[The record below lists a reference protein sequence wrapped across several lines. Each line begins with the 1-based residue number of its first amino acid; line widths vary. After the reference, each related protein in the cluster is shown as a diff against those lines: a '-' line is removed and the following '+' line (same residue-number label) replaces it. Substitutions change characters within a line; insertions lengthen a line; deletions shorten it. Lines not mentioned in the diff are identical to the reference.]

1 MMTDEWLQ
9 IQANNGVCEIGDHI
23 DLDPDMTEIR
33 NDYRWT
39 PQCQRAFLE
48 ALAFGGSVLRAA
60 KIVCKSPRS
69 AYNLRFRR
77 EGAAFALGWDAAI
90 LVSRYA
96 LQDMLMDRAVNGYEE
111 ISTKQEDGTT
121 LRGRFDN
128 RLSKGLLDRLDRL
141 ADAQAA
147 RGSRSA
153 HIQLIVQDFESFLDL
168 VESGGRGAEAAL
180 FCAARDDG
188 PATDVSGADK
198 PAIGCE
204 LSRISASDKAV
215 PDILDEEPA
224 VAADRLCVWFN
235 EETYEWRTNY
245 PRPDGRDAH
254 IVTETGF
261 FGDVDYERTLTLA
274 EQAAHLAALQRKRQ
288 PWIDAAV
295 KARDAWFGEKMA
307 A

>member
-1 MMTDEWLQ
+1 
-9 IQANNGVCEIGDHI
+9 
-23 DLDPDMTEIR
+23 
-33 NDYRWT
+33 
-39 PQCQRAFLE
+39 
-48 ALAFGGSVLRAA
+48 
-60 KIVCKSPRS
+60 
-69 AYNLRFRR
+69 
-77 EGAAFALGWDAAI
+77 

-141 ADAQAA
+141 ADAQAV
-147 RGSRSA
+147 RGNRNA
-153 HIQLIVQDFESFLDL
+153 YVQCIVQDFESFLDL
-168 VESGGRGAEAAL
+168 IEEGGTGAQAAS

-188 PATDVSGADK
+188 PAPEVSCAHK

-204 LSRISASDKAV
+204 LGRISASDRAV
-215 PDILDEEPA
+215 PDILDKEPA
-224 VAADRLCVWFN
+224 IAADRLGVWFDDDACA
-235 EETYEWRTNY
+235 WRTNY

-254 IVTETGF
+254 LVTEIGF
-261 FGDVDYERTLTLA
+261 FGDVDYERTLTLT
-274 EQAAHLAALQRKRQ
+274 EEAAHLAALQRKRQ
-288 PWIDAAV
+288 PWIDAAA